1 MEWVVMSTKSDG
13 SLGEHFVNLEDPR
26 RDQGKRHKLLDIIA
40 MTVCAVIGG
49 AEGWCD
55 VELFVKCKYEWFK
68 GFLDLPNGIPFP
80 DTFGRVFARIDPEQ
94 FQACFME
101 WVRSVSRLTQGQ
113 VIALDGKTLRRS
125 HNRNSGKAAIH
136 LVSAW
141 ATENSLVLGQ
151 TKVDAKSNEI
161 TAIPELLNLLDVSGC
176 IVTIDAMGCQKK
188 IAQRIVSRE
197 ADNVLAVKENQG
209 RLLEDVKDLFSCG
222 QRTGF
227 EGMPHDFYQTLNK
240 GHGRI
245 ETRRCWTLDDPD
257 QLSYGETGRE
267 WPGLRSI
274 GMVTAERREGGRVS
288 VESRYYISSLGSDA
302 GRLLQ
307 ATRSHWGIENSLHWV
322 LDLSF
327 REDES
332 RVRTGKAPENLAL
345 IRHLALNLLRQD
357 RASKTSIKARRKQ
370 AGWDN
375 DYLLTILS
383 N

>member
-68 GFLDLPNGIPFP
+68 GFLDLPNGIPSP

-94 FQACFME
+94 FQACFMD

-197 ADNVLAVKENQG
+197 ADYVLAVKENQG

-257 QLSYGETGRE
+257 QLSCVETGRE

>member
-1 MEWVVMSTKSDG
+1 M
-13 SLGEHFVNLEDPR
+13 
-26 RDQGKRHKLLDIIA
+26 
-40 MTVCAVIGG
+40 
-49 AEGWCD
+49 
-55 VELFVKCKYEWFK
+55 
-68 GFLDLPNGIPFP
+68 
-80 DTFGRVFARIDPEQ
+80 
-94 FQACFME
+94 
-101 WVRSVSRLTQGQ
+101 
-113 VIALDGKTLRRS
+113 RRS

-197 ADNVLAVKENQG
+197 ADYVLAVKENQG
-209 RLLEDVKDLFSCG
+209 RLLKDVKDLFSCG

-227 EGMPHDFYQTLNK
+227 EGMPHDFYQILNK

-257 QLSYGETGRE
+257 QLSYVETGRE

-288 VESRYYISSLGSDA
+288 VESRYYISSLGVGCWEITPGDSKPLGYRELPPLGA
-302 GRLLQ
+302 GPILPGGRKSGEDGEGPGKPGANPAPGPEPAVPGPGLQ
-307 ATRSHWGIENSLHWV
+307 NLHQ
-322 LDLSF
+322 S
-327 REDES
+327 
-332 RVRTGKAPENLAL
+332 
-345 IRHLALNLLRQD
+345 
-357 RASKTSIKARRKQ
+357 Q
-370 AGWDN
+370 A
-375 DYLLTILS
+375 
-383 N
+383 